1 MSITFRCENCH
12 REVTA
17 PDGVGGKRGKCPFC
31 SKSTYI
37 PVAVDEDDVL
47 PLAPIDEDAERRLE
61 AEEKALREKDLAL
74 LDTAG
79 EGGAGAGPPLEQR
92 EDLAP
97 EDLQHFAINYCL
109 DMANSNLERAGTCAA
124 KLHQFGSLGRQAVD
138 SLLADEML
146 DSALASLPEPLVRGF
161 LKQLSEDLK

>member
-1 MSITFRCENCH
+1 MSITFRCEHCH

-37 PVAVDEDDVL
+37 PVPVDEDDVL
-47 PLAPIDEDAERRLE
+47 PLAPIDADAERRLE
-61 AEEKALREKDLAL
+61 AEEKALREQDLAL
-74 LDTAG
+74 LDTSG
-79 EGGAGAGPPLEQR
+79 EGASGPPLDQR
-92 EDLAP
+92 EDLTP

-109 DMANSNLERAGTCAA
+109 DMANSNLERAGTYAA
-124 KLHQFGSLGRQAVD
+124 KLNQFGSLGRQAVD
-138 SLLADEML
+138 DLLADEIL
-146 DSALASLPEPLVRGF
+146 DPALASLPEPLVRGF